1 MLFKKYRIRNIM
13 DNTYISFIDVR
24 SIRETDV
31 AKRAV
36 SFNKKQGSAI
46 VAKLQSNL
54 EFVKYK
60 LETV

>member
-1 MLFKKYRIRNIM
+1 M

-24 SIRETDV
+24 NIRETDV

-36 SFNKKQGSAI
+36 SYNKKQASAI
-46 VAKLQSNL
+46 IAKLQSNL